1 MTRRSLIILAVVGA
15 ALLAVLF
22 LARLDFSRDDALG
35 VLHAPGLAGRLGELE
50 SLRVTGAGNRVIA
63 TIERS
68 DEGWGVAEKGGH
80 PVDFE
85 RFRGSLQALAE
96 ARRVERKTA
105 LAEFYPRLGVEDV
118 SDPDAGGYQFELG
131 YGGKHPGDRFIVG
144 NRGGTG
150 MVYIR
155 TGGED
160 QSWMVSADL
169 SISDEIRDW
178 VDRDIIDL
186 GSGEVRR
193 VALDRGEGDRL
204 EIAKQE
210 RNDINFTPRDI
221 PEGRELSYGSV
232 ANSIAGAL
240 ANVEAN
246 DVRPAAEV
254 AELPR
259 AVLARYD
266 TFDGLELELDV
277 REQPPAGPAESEE
290 TGPAEGGETAAPDA
304 DPRYWVLFSARAAE
318 IAPGPTADEDAA
330 AEPSEAAAGG
340 DAAAE
345 DAEQAE
351 PPATAAERAD
361 DAAEGSPAEDAG
373 RAEAPATAEARA
385 GELNAALAGWAYE
398 LPRYKSDQ
406 WFKTMDDLLKEE

>member
-1 MTRRSLIILAVVGA
+1 MTRRSLIILGVVGA

-22 LARLDFSRDDALG
+22 LARLDFPRDDSLG
-35 VLHAPGLAGRLGELE
+35 VLHAPGLADRLGELE
-50 SLRVTGAGNRVIA
+50 SLRVTGAGNQVIA

-68 DEGWGVAEKGGH
+68 GQGWGVAEKGGH
-80 PVDFE
+80 RVDFE
-85 RFRGSLQALAE
+85 RFRGSLRALSE

-105 LAEFYPRLGVEDV
+105 VAEFYPRIGVEDV
-118 SDPDAGGYQFELG
+118 SDPHAGGYLFELG
-131 YGGKHPGDRFIVG
+131 YGGSHPDDRFIVG
-144 NRGGTG
+144 NRAGTG

-155 TGGED
+155 TAGDE

-169 SISDEIRDW
+169 SISDEPRDW

-186 GSGEVRR
+186 ASGEVRR

-204 EIAKQE
+204 QIAKQE
-210 RNDINFTPRDI
+210 RDDINFTPLDI

-232 ANSIAGAL
+232 ANSIASAL

-254 AELPR
+254 DALQR
-259 AVLARYD
+259 AALALYE

-277 REQPPAGPAESEE
+277 REEPAIGPEDGEE
-290 TGPAEGGETAAPDA
+290 AGGDDA
-304 DPRYWVLFSARAAE
+304 DPRYWVLIAARAAE
-318 IAPGPTADEDAA
+318 
-330 AEPSEAAAGG
+330 
-340 DAAAE
+340 
-345 DAEQAE
+345 
-351 PPATAAERAD
+351 
-361 DAAEGSPAEDAG
+361 DAAEE
-373 RAEAPATAEARA
+373 RA

-406 WFKTMDDLLKEE
+406 WFRKMDDLLREE

>member
-1 MTRRSLIILAVVGA
+1 MTRRSLIILGVVGV
-15 ALLAVLF
+15 ALLAVLL
-22 LARLDFSRDDALG
+22 LARLDFSSDDSLG
-35 VLHAPGLAGRLGELE
+35 VLHAPGLSDRLGELE
-50 SLRVTGAGNRVIA
+50 SLRITGAGNEVIA

-68 DEGWGVAEKGGH
+68 AQGWGVAEKGGH

-85 RFRGSLQALAE
+85 RFRSSLSALSE

-105 LAEFYPRLGVEDV
+105 LAEFYPRIGVEDV
-118 SDPDAGGYQFELG
+118 SDPDAGGYLFELG
-131 YGGKHPGDRFIVG
+131 YGGSHPEDRFIVG
-144 NRGGTG
+144 NRAGTG
-150 MVYIR
+150 MIYIR
-155 TGGED
+155 TAGDE

-169 SISDEIRDW
+169 SISDETRDW

-210 RNDINFTPRDI
+210 QNDINFTPRDI

-232 ANSIAGAL
+232 ANSIASAL

-254 AELPR
+254 DTLPQ
-259 AVLARYD
+259 AVVARYE

-277 REQPPAGPAESEE
+277 REEPPPAPEE
-290 TGPAEGGETAAPDA
+290 GEEAVGGDA
-304 DPRYWVLFSARAAE
+304 DPRYWVLFDAR
-318 IAPGPTADEDAA
+318 
-330 AEPSEAAAGG
+330 S
-340 DAAAE
+340 AE
-345 DAEQAE
+345 D
-351 PPATAAERAD
+351 TAAE
-361 DAAEGSPAEDAG
+361 
-373 RAEAPATAEARA
+373 RA

-406 WFKTMDDLLKEE
+406 WFRKMDDLLKEE